1 VPHNNLQRLTLVNLG
16 VLLALHLACE
26 PDIAG
31 PPPPPEEYGDL
42 HTYSHPERVK
52 IEHLRLDLT
61 VDFEAKVLRGDVT
74 LDFTRIQGTDPI
86 TLDTRALKIL
96 AADYSLDGSEWQETE
111 FRLGE
116 ADAILGTPLDV
127 DVPISSGRLRIRY
140 ETTGGATAVQW
151 LEPRQTAGKRHPF
164 LFTQSQAIHARSW
177 IPLQDTPAVKTTY
190 SARIRTPKALRAVMS
205 ASNLP
210 GDVLDGDFN
219 FEMPQPVP
227 SYLIALAVGELE
239 FRTIGPRTGIY
250 AEPPVVDKAAA
261 EFEDTEDMLIAAE
274 RLFGKYQWGRYDILV
289 LPPSFPFGGM
299 ENPRLTFATPTVL
312 AGDKSLVSLVAHEL
326 AHSWSGNLVTNAT
339 WSDFWL
345 NEGFTVY
352 LERKILEAVYGPD
365 RAGME
370 AVLGRRSLDEEFA
383 RLPEPD
389 HILYVNL
396 KGRDPDDGMT
406 EVPYEKGALLLA
418 TLETVYGREAMIN
431 YLRGYFE
438 MYAFTSITTREFIED
453 LRFHLFNNSDLPTRT
468 FPLEDWIYKAPIPEG
483 AWVPISSAFTTVEEK
498 AAGWLSGQAPASSL
512 GAADWNTQQWLHLL
526 STLPS
531 DVGPAKMQQL
541 DQAYGL
547 TASGNSEILSRWL
560 VLGIKNGYAPALPRI
575 AEFLTSQGRRKF
587 LQPLYIELARTE
599 AGKKR
604 AEQIYRQARPTYHPI
619 SVATIDEILG
629 WQAD

>member
-1 VPHNNLQRLTLVNLG
+1 M
-16 VLLALHLACE
+16 LALHLACAPE
-26 PDIAG
+26 MAVMPRE
-31 PPPPPEEYGDL
+31 PEEYGDV
-42 HTYSHPERVK
+42 HTYANPEQVK
-52 IEHLRLDLT
+52 IEHLRLDLI
-61 VDFEAKVLRGDVT
+61 VDFEQRVLRGDVT
-74 LDFTRIQGTDPI
+74 LEFTRSQGTDPI
-86 TLDTRALKIL
+86 TLDTRALKVL
-96 AADYSLDGSEWQETE
+96 GAEYSLDGSEWQQTE

-116 ADAILGTPLDV
+116 DDPILGAPLDV
-127 DVPISSGRLRIRY
+127 DVPISAGKLRIHY
-140 ETTGGATAVQW
+140 ETTSGATAVQW

-177 IPLQDTPAVKTTY
+177 IPLQDTPGVKTTY

-227 SYLIALAVGELE
+227 SYLIALAVGDLD
-239 FRTIGPRTGIY
+239 FRTIGSRTGIY
-250 AEPPVVDKAAA
+250 AEPSVVGKAAA
-261 EFEDTEDMLIAAE
+261 EFEDTEEMLIAAE

-352 LERKILEAVYGPD
+352 LERKILEAVYGTE

-370 AVLGRRSLDEEFA
+370 AVLGRQSLDEDLE

-406 EVPYEKGALLLA
+406 DVPYEKGYLLLS
-418 TLETVYGREAMIN
+418 TLESVYGREAMIE

-438 MYAFTSITTREFIED
+438 MHAFKSMTTREFIED
-453 LRFHLFNNSDLPTRT
+453 LRFHLFNNSDLPPRT
-468 FPLEDWIYKAPIPEG
+468 FPIDDWIYEAAIPEG
-483 AWVPISSAFTTVEEK
+483 AWVPVSSAFTAVEEK
-498 AAGWLSGQAPASSL
+498 AAGWLSGQAPASSIDA
-512 GAADWNTQQWLHLL
+512 GEWNTQQWLHLL
-526 STLPS
+526 SILPS
-531 DVGPAKMQQL
+531 DVGSEKLRQL

-547 TASGNSEILSRWL
+547 TGSGNSEILSRWL
-560 VLGIKNGYAPALPRI
+560 VLGIKNGYSPVLPRT

-587 LQPLYIELARTE
+587 LQPLYIELARTDE
-599 AGKKR
+599 GKKR